1 MPRHQ
6 TLTGTLL
13 RAGLLLACS
22 LGVAQAQVT
31 CFISAD
37 PAIRNL
43 QEMAAR
49 DATTTLPLLQKE
61 LVAARSAAQPDPT
74 RIASLLAVQ
83 AQSYSI
89 LELDSSARD
98 SALAGMALVPD
109 VNDPVHLELLSV
121 HSENVY
127 GEASI
132 DAAVKSLEAARA
144 RLAPDSALD
153 SCLRIALGTAQYR
166 QDRSEVAIV
175 HLMQAYQTAQQFDW
189 KVQRRNAASQ
199 MSKVMRDMG
208 DYTQALALN
217 AEVVEFDTAQSAS
230 LSESVSRY
238 LRGSILKE
246 MREFPA
252 AIDEFKKARQLS
264 VELDDTQGIAFA
276 DMDICAVQVE
286 IGQLAEARKRCDNA
300 VRIFT
305 AAKTRHLVKESRSGL
320 AHIDLEEGHAG
331 RALATLNEL
340 LANGAADVPPR
351 DVARLFRLR
360 SRANA
365 ALGNYR
371 EAHADLEEFLRRTIA
386 ADEARR
392 LRQVA
397 TLQARFETNRQL
409 ERNTELKRELDGA
422 QTRQKEQ
429 KRWTAI
435 AIGTGALIITMLTI
449 HAISIRRHRK
459 QLAELANND
468 SLTGL
473 PNRRHTYEQGKAAM
487 ARAAAARLPL
497 TVAIVDLDHFKS
509 INDRCGHAAG
519 DNVLRAF
526 ASVCRDSIRSTDI
539 IGRWGGEEFL
549 IVMPGATLDVAL
561 IALERLR
568 GLALRIKLP
577 AAGAGL
583 QVGMSAGLAALEVNV
598 KTLDELIARAD
609 AALYKAKHEGRDLVR
624 IAEEDFDTASSGV
637 LRALR

>member
-1 MPRHQ
+1 M
-6 TLTGTLL
+6 
-13 RAGLLLACS
+13 LLLVSGIGA
-22 LGVAQAQVT
+22 AQAQVT
-31 CFISAD
+31 CFISTD
-37 PAIRNL
+37 PVIRKL
-43 QEMAAR
+43 QELAAR
-49 DATTTLPLLQKE
+49 DATATLPLLQTE
-61 LVAARSAAQPDPT
+61 LATARAASPVDQR

-89 LELDSSARD
+89 LELDSSARE

-132 DAAVKSLEAARA
+132 DAAIKSLEAARTQ
-144 RLAPDSALD
+144 LVPDSALD

-166 QDRSEVAIV
+166 QDRSDLAIV
-175 HLMQAYQTAQQFDW
+175 NLMQAYQTAQQFAW
-189 KVQRRNAASQ
+189 NVQRRNAASQ
-199 MSKVMRDMG
+199 ISKVMRDMG

-217 AEVVEFDTAQSAS
+217 AEVIEFDTAQNAS
-230 LSESVSRY
+230 LSLSVSRY

-252 AIDEFKKARQLS
+252 AIDQFAKARELS
-264 VELDDTQGIAFA
+264 VELDDIQGIAFS
-276 DMDICAVQVE
+276 DMDICAVQV
-286 IGQLAEARKRCDNA
+286 QLGEFAEARKRCENA
-300 VRIFT
+300 QRIFT
-305 AAKTRHLVKESRSGL
+305 AAKSWHLVKESRSGL
-320 AHIDLEEGHAG
+320 ASIDLEEGHTA

-351 DVARLFRLR
+351 DVPALFQLR

-365 ALGNYR
+365 TLGNFR
-371 EAHADLEEFLRRTIA
+371 EAHADLNEYLRRTTA
-386 ADEARR
+386 VNDTRR
-392 LRQVA
+392 IKQVA
-397 TLQARFETNRQL
+397 TLRARFETNRQL
-409 ERNTELKRELDGA
+409 ERNAELKRELDGA
-422 QTRQKEQ
+422 KTRQMEQ

-435 AIGTGALIITMLTI
+435 AIGTGALIIALLVI
-449 HAISIRRHRK
+449 HAISMRRHRQ
-459 QLAELANND
+459 QLAQLANSD

-473 PNRRHTYEQGKAAM
+473 PNRRHTYEKGKAAM
-487 ARAAAARLPL
+487 EKAAEERRPL
-497 TVAIVDLDHFKS
+497 TVAVVDLDHFKS

-519 DNVLRAF
+519 DNVLREF
-526 ASVCRDSIRSTDI
+526 ASVCRESIRSTDI

-568 GLALRIKLP
+568 GLALRIALP
-577 AAGAGL
+577 PTGAGL
-583 QVGMSAGLAALEVNV
+583 QVGLSAGLASLEASV

-624 IAEEDFDTASSGV
+624 IAAEDFDNASSGV

>member
-1 MPRHQ
+1 M
-6 TLTGTLL
+6 
-13 RAGLLLACS
+13 LLLAGCV
-22 LGVAQAQVT
+22 GAAQAQVT
-31 CFISAD
+31 CFISTD
-37 PAIRNL
+37 PVIRNL

-49 DATTTLPLLQKE
+49 DATTTLPLIQAALD
-61 LVAARSAAQPDPT
+61 AARGAKPTDPK
-74 RIASLLAVQ
+74 RVASLLAVQ

-89 LELDSSARD
+89 LELDSDARD
-98 SALAGMALVPD
+98 AALAGMTLVPD
-109 VNDPVHLELLSV
+109 VNDPIHLELMSV

-127 GEASI
+127 GKASI
-132 DAAVKSLEAARA
+132 DAAVKSLETARS
-144 RLAPDSALD
+144 RLVPDSALD
-153 SCLRIALGTAQYR
+153 SCLRIALGTAQFR
-166 QDRSEVAIV
+166 QDRADLAIV
-175 HLMQAYQTAQQFDW
+175 NLMKAYQTAQQYDW

-217 AEVVEFDTAQSAS
+217 SEVVEFDSAQNAS
-230 LSESVSRY
+230 LSLSVSRY

-246 MREFPA
+246 MHEFPG
-252 AIDEFKKARQLS
+252 AIEEFKKARDLS
-264 VELDDTQGIAFA
+264 VELDDIQGIAFS

-286 IGQLAEARKRCDNA
+286 IGELTEARKRCDNA

-305 AAKTRHLVKESRSGL
+305 AAKTMHLVKESRSGL
-320 AHIDLEEGHAG
+320 AHIDLEEGHPA
-331 RALATLNEL
+331 RALVTLNEL
-340 LANGAADVPPR
+340 LMNGAADVPPR
-351 DVARLFRLR
+351 DVARLFHLR
-360 SRANA
+360 SRANS

-371 EAHADLEEFLRRTIA
+371 EAHADLAESVRRTTA

-392 LRQVA
+392 IRQVA
-397 TLQARFETNRQL
+397 TLRARFETNRQL
-409 ERNTELKRELDGA
+409 ERNVELKRELEGA
-422 QTRQKEQ
+422 QTRQTEQ

-435 AIGTGALIITMLTI
+435 AIGTGALIITMLMI

-459 QLAELANND
+459 QLAHLANND

-487 ARAAAARLPL
+487 ARAAEDRRPM
-497 TVAIVDLDHFKS
+497 TVAVVDLDHFKS

-526 ASVCRDSIRSTDI
+526 ASVCRESIRSTDI

-577 AAGAGL
+577 PAGVGL
-583 QVGMSAGLAALEVNV
+583 QVGMSAGLASLESNV

-624 IAEEDFDTASSGV
+624 IAVEDFDKASSGV

>member
-1 MPRHQ
+1 M
-6 TLTGTLL
+6 
-13 RAGLLLACS
+13 
-22 LGVAQAQVT
+22 
-31 CFISAD
+31 
-37 PAIRNL
+37 
-43 QEMAAR
+43 
-49 DATTTLPLLQKE
+49 TTLPLLQKE
-61 LVAARSAAQPDPT
+61 LDAARAATPIDNK

-109 VNDPVHLELLSV
+109 ANDPVHLELLSV

-132 DAAVKSLEAARA
+132 DAAVKSLESARA
-144 RLAPDSALD
+144 RLVPDSALD

-175 HLMQAYQTAQQFDW
+175 NLMQAYQTAHQFGW
-189 KVQRRNAASQ
+189 KVQLRNAASQ

-217 AEVVEFDTAQSAS
+217 GEVIEFDTAQNAS
-230 LSESVSRY
+230 LSLSVSRY

-246 MREFPA
+246 MREFPG
-252 AIDEFKKARQLS
+252 AIDEFKKARDLS
-264 VELDDTQGIAFA
+264 VQLDDTQGIAFA

-286 IGQLAEARKRCDNA
+286 IGQLTEARKRCDNA
-300 VRIFT
+300 LRIFT
-305 AAKTRHLVKESRSGL
+305 ASRTRHLVKESRSGL
-320 AHIDLEEGHAG
+320 AHIDLEEGHAA
-331 RALATLNEL
+331 RALVTLNEL

-351 DVARLFRLR
+351 DVARLFKLR
-360 SRANA
+360 SRANS

-371 EAHADLEEFLRRTIA
+371 EAHADLEEFLRRTTT

-392 LRQVA
+392 IRQIA
-397 TLQARFETNRQL
+397 TLRARFETNRQL
-409 ERNTELKRELDGA
+409 ERNSELKRELEGA
-422 QTRQKEQ
+422 QTRQHEQ
-429 KRWTAI
+429 KRWTSI
-435 AIGTGALIITMLTI
+435 AIGTGALIITLLAFY
-449 HAISIRRHRK
+449 AISIRRHRR
-459 QLAELANND
+459 QLALLANND

-487 ARAAAARLPL
+487 ERAAADQRPL

-519 DNVLRAF
+519 DSVLREF
-526 ASVCRDSIRSTDI
+526 ASVCRESIRASDL

-577 AAGAGL
+577 ASGAGM
-583 QVGMSAGLAALEVNV
+583 QVGLSAGLAALEANV

-624 IAEEDFDTASSGV
+624 IAAEDFDNASSGV